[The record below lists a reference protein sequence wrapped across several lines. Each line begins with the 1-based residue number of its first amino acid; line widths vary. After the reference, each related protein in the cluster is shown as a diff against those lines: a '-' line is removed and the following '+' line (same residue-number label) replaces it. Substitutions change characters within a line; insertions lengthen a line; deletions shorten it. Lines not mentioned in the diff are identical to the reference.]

1 MTGRTRAVIYSH
13 LPLALPPKQFLLLL
27 PTWGHGQALYLVTFT
42 WGRLGLF
49 VPSGAFRE
57 SYYCASTTKPFRR
70 AIIARN
76 EVKRENQWAE
86 SSKERQQNHLAI
98 HAHRGT
104 PHRRFPHAGGDCVGT
119 GVCGWGCNHHTS
131 PLPLWSLSPPPAH
144 PQSRCPPAHCCAGLS
159 GGRAGAQAPL
169 CRADP
174 APRAASAHSPLC
186 PPQPIDYEGFR
197 LFMKT
202 YLEAEVP
209 EELCQHLFTS
219 FKRKSCQAAPET
231 QRQSPSVS
239 QLGEPAWPRTA
250 RGRAL
255 QPGSVPSALPAPG
268 RTELHGAKFVFQ
280 SPSRLMPASPSRP
293 RWPALLSQVPR
304 GAIGGAS
311 TVSPPC
317 GVCSMRR
324 RLLREHVKLQKQ

>member
-1 MTGRTRAVIYSH
+1 MIYSH

-119 GVCGWGCNHHTS
+119 GECGWSCNHHTS
-131 PLPLWSLSPPPAH
+131 PLPLWSLSPPQHIPSPSTRRLIAVQDSVVQGQGRRH
-144 PQSRCPPAHCCAGLS
+144 HCAEQTLPRVQPQPT
-159 GGRAGAQAPL
+159 AP
-169 CRADP
+169 C
-174 APRAASAHSPLC
+174 APRSPSTTRASAS
-186 PPQPIDYEGFR
+186 
-197 LFMKT
+197 
-202 YLEAEVP
+202 
-209 EELCQHLFTS
+209 S
-219 FKRKSCQAAPET
+219 
-231 QRQSPSVS
+231 
-239 QLGEPAWPRTA
+239 
-250 RGRAL
+250 
-255 QPGSVPSALPAPG
+255 
-268 RTELHGAKFVFQ
+268 
-280 SPSRLMPASPSRP
+280 
-293 RWPALLSQVPR
+293 
-304 GAIGGAS
+304 
-311 TVSPPC
+311 
-317 GVCSMRR
+317 
-324 RLLREHVKLQKQ
+324 